1 MITHGNL
8 MMQKKIT
15 DPFVINGLK
24 ILLGIIVALKFSI
37 SFNTGLFED
46 EAIYWNW
53 SLNPDP
59 SYSFTTLTGIK
70 IFTMMPGLL
79 NEFTVRMAALLTN
92 FVIIFFFYKTG
103 MLLGVSDK
111 KILISMVL
119 LFSIPFVTIYT
130 SFISPDSMLL
140 MFSVISIY
148 FALRVIKSGS
158 MTDWILCGITFGFLI
173 LSKYTGA
180 VFVPAF
186 AVFLFL
192 KRNEI
197 SGITF
202 SKIIAAVTSHLII
215 ISPLIIWNIINEPV
229 WLNYYVN
236 TGADAVSSGI
246 GENLWKFILSQAA
259 ILLPVFFLF
268 IIYITLKQI
277 SKKDKSVEEKYLL
290 FTGIFIFSVF
300 AVLAM
305 TGKLKGN
312 WAFTAYIPLAIS
324 FLFINF
330 TNFKKRNKFITAV
343 FTLMIIMNLFL
354 LILLN
359 LNSDSIKN
367 IADNRFGNYIND
379 TFHDYW
385 PGHND
390 LAGNDKNWEDRILK
404 MKQWQKNISEISNEI
419 NLIDLEYDFIA
430 SDNFN
435 LSPLLKFYMKKD
447 NVYLIGDLRF
457 KYINS
462 AEVFENLSGKD
473 AVIVTYK
480 DSDVNYIYN
489 RFEDVKEVK
498 DIKFS
503 ISKDLIQEFRILQCR
518 NFKPE
523 FVSAHE

>member
-1 MITHGNL
+1 

-15 DPFVINGLK
+15 DPFIINGLK
-24 ILLGIIVALKFSI
+24 ILLGIILALKFTI

-53 SLNPDP
+53 SQNPDP
-59 SYSFTTLTGIK
+59 SYSFTTLIGIK

-92 FVIIFFFYKTG
+92 FVIILFFYKTG
-103 MLLGVSDK
+103 KMLGFSKK
-111 KILISMVL
+111 KILISMIL

-148 FALRVIKSGS
+148 FTLRVLKFGS
-158 MTDWILCGITFGFLI
+158 LKDWILCGITFGLLI

-197 SGITF
+197 NSITYE
-202 SKIIAAVTSHLII
+202 KITAVVISLLVI
-215 ISPLIIWNIINEPV
+215 ISPLIIWNIIYEPV
-229 WLNYYVN
+229 WINYYVN
-236 TGADAVSSGI
+236 TGADAVSSGL
-246 GENLWKFILSQAA
+246 GENLWKFILSQIA
-259 ILLPVFFLF
+259 ILLPISFLF
-268 IIYITLKQI
+268 IIYITVKQFG
-277 SKKDKSVEEKYLL
+277 KKDKSVEEKYLL
-290 FTGIFIFSVF
+290 FSGIFIFSVF

-305 TGKLKGN
+305 AGKLKGN
-312 WAFTAYIPLAIS
+312 WAFTAYIPLVIS
-324 FLFINF
+324 FLFVNF
-330 TNFKKRNKFITAV
+330 TKFKKSSKFIITI
-343 FTLMIIMNLFL
+343 FTLMIGMNLFL

-367 IADNRFGNYIND
+367 IADNKFGNYIND

-385 PGHND
+385 PGHKD
-390 LAGNDKNWEDRILK
+390 LTGNDKNWEDRILK
-404 MKQWQKNISEISNEI
+404 MKHWQKNITEISSEINSN
-419 NLIDLEYDFIA
+419 DLEYDFIA

-435 LSPLLKFYMKKD
+435 LSPLLKFYMKKE
-447 NVYLIGDLRF
+447 NVYLVGDMRF
-457 KYINS
+457 RYLNS

-480 DSDVNYIYN
+480 GSDIKYLYN
-489 RFEDVKEVK
+489 KFEEVKEVK

-523 FVSAHE
+523 LVSVHE

>member
-1 MITHGNL
+1 

-15 DPFVINGLK
+15 DPFIINGLK
-24 ILLGIIVALKFSI
+24 ILLGIILALKFSI

-59 SYSFTTLTGIK
+59 SYSLTTLIGIK
-70 IFTMMPGLL
+70 IFTMIPGLL

-92 FVIIFFFYKTG
+92 FVIIFFFYRTG
-103 MLLGVSDK
+103 KMLGFSER
-111 KILISMVL
+111 KILISMVF

-140 MFSVISIY
+140 MFSVISVY
-148 FALRVIKSGS
+148 FTLRVLKFGS
-158 MTDWILCGITFGFLI
+158 LTDWILCGVTLGFLI
-173 LSKYTGA
+173 LSKYTGV
-180 VFVPAF
+180 VFAAAF
-186 AVFLFL
+186 VLFLFYM
-192 KRNEI
+192 RNEI
-197 SGITF
+197 RSITF
-202 SKIIAAVTSHLII
+202 KKIIAAVISLFLI
-215 ISPLIIWNIINEPV
+215 ISPLIIWNIIYEPV

-236 TGADAVSSGI
+236 TGADALTSGL
-246 GENLWKFILSQAA
+246 GENLWKFILSQTA
-259 ILLPVFFLF
+259 ILLPVVFLF
-268 IIYITLKQI
+268 IIYIVIKQFG
-277 SKKDKSVEEKYLL
+277 KKDKSVEEKYLV
-290 FTGIFIFSVF
+290 FSGIFIFSVF

-312 WAFTAYIPLAIS
+312 WAFTAYIPLVVS

-330 TNFKKRNKFITAV
+330 TNFIKRSKFIPAV
-343 FTLMIIMNLFL
+343 FILMIGINLFL
-354 LILLN
+354 LIILN

-367 IADNRFGNYIND
+367 IADNKFGNYIND
-379 TFHDYW
+379 TFHNYW
-385 PGHND
+385 PGHKD

-404 MKQWQKNISEISNEI
+404 MKHWQKNITEISSEIYLN
-419 NLIDLEYDFIA
+419 DLKYDFIA

-435 LSPLLKFYMKKD
+435 LSPLLKFYMNKE

-457 KYINS
+457 RYINS
-462 AEVFENLSGKD
+462 AEVLEYLKGKD
-473 AVIVTYK
+473 AVIVAYK
-480 DSDVNYIYN
+480 DSDINYLYGNFEEVN
-489 RFEDVKEVK
+489 EVK
-498 DIKFS
+498 DLKFS